1 MASDRTVFDAQ
12 KANLWKK
19 EVDAE
24 FEAVKVLLRQVAD
37 ECARDPVGDDT
48 ILSAM
53 ESVGQ
58 ALNEKW
64 SNLGRAYDNIQD
76 KLDKSFNDY
85 KKAINTGVQYIED
98 MKRKIKP

>member
-1 MASDRTVFDAQ
+1 MASDRIVFDAQ
-12 KANLWKK
+12 KASLWKK

-37 ECARDPVGDDT
+37 ECARDPAGDDT

-85 KKAINTGVQYIED
+85 EKAINSGVQYIED
-98 MKRKIKP
+98 MKRKIRP

>member
-1 MASDRTVFDAQ
+1 MASDRTVFDARRA
-12 KANLWKK
+12 KLWKE

-24 FEAVKVLLRQVAD
+24 FEAVKVILRQVAD
-37 ECARDPVGDDT
+37 ECSKDPIGDDT
-48 ILSAM
+48 ILLAM

-64 SNLGRAYDNIQD
+64 SELGRAYDNIRE
-76 KLDKSFNDY
+76 KLEKSFNDY
-85 KKAINTGVQYIED
+85 EKAIDTGLQRVED

>member
-1 MASDRTVFDAQ
+1 M
-12 KANLWKK
+12 
-19 EVDAE
+19 DAE

-85 KKAINTGVQYIED
+85 EKAINAGVEYIED